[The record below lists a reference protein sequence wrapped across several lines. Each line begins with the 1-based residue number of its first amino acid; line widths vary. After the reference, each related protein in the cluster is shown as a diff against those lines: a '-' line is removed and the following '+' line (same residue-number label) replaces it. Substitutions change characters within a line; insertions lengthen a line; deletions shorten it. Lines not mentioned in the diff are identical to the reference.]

1 MNNTTPAVQAFLDL
15 YAQGRSAL
23 DLDLIAS
30 QYPDS
35 FMMAG
40 PKGARTVDKSMVLA
54 AFTNG
59 QAFLKANGYTST
71 RVLAVEA
78 STLDQHYVQ
87 VRAQFAWRFE
97 KASAQPIDVKVES
110 TFVLHSGSGG
120 LRIVFQL
127 EHDDFQQALQAS
139 GVLPVAPTS

>member
-1 MNNTTPAVQAFLDL
+1 MNTTTPAVQAFLDR
-15 YAQGRSAL
+15 YARGRSAL
-23 DLDLIAS
+23 DLEVIAS

-35 FMMAG
+35 FTMAG
-40 PKGARTVDKSMVLA
+40 PKGARTVDRGMVLT

-71 RVLAVEA
+71 RVLAIEET
-78 STLDQHYVQ
+78 TLDQTYVQ

-97 KASAQPIDVKVES
+97 KAPAQPIDVNVAS
-110 TFVLHSGSGG
+110 TFVLHTGSGA

-127 EHDDFQQALQAS
+127 EHDDFQQAMQAS
-139 GVLPVAPTS
+139 GVLPAKSS